1 MKNFFLSHKIFCI
14 IIASILALGAITAI
28 LLATRD
34 NIDTEQDNSNKAV
47 SSTISI
53 PDISDDTSSKELLSD
68 SNNYISPDEEL
79 ASSSSASS
87 TATSSQKQTEII
99 QSSTPTQPTTSSQ
112 APAATTPQQTT
123 TPTQPSTPE
132 KQPGLSEST
141 NKPLNEWQFEFDEE
155 ELKGACCDCCG
166 LPLGDGT
173 NGTCEGSSEI
183 PFFENGQLKI
193 RFVCK
198 NNEKVVIFEE

>member
-1 MKNFFLSHKIFCI
+1 MKKFFLSHKIFCI
-14 IIASILALGAITAI
+14 IIASILVLGAITGI
-28 LLATRD
+28 LLVTKD
-34 NIDTEQDNSNKAV
+34 NIDTEQGNSNKAV

-68 SNNYISPDEEL
+68 SNNYISPNEEL

-87 TATSSQKQTEII
+87 TATASSQRQTEVI

-112 APAATTPQQTT
+112 APAAAKPPQTT
-123 TPTQPSTPE
+123 TPTQTPE
-132 KQPGLSEST
+132 QQPGLSEST
-141 NKPLNEWQFEFDEE
+141 NKPLTEWQFEFDEE

-166 LPLGDGT
+166 LPKGDGT
-173 NGTCEGSSEI
+173 NGTCEGSSET